1 MIQFARCLPPAE
13 ALSPELI
20 VAAAAEMAP
29 IPRQLIDEHR
39 IHEDWDSLPDVQV
52 RCALSGLPRLFGTN
66 LKNIPA
72 VTPHLG
78 PGPVPNQIMPMVE
91 VQGLSETAGRRARL
105 SS

>member
-1 MIQFARCLPPAE
+1 MSQFARCLPPAE

-78 PGPVPNQIMPMVE
+78 SGPVPNQIMPMVE